1 MFSIEI
7 HDLTMEIGA
16 RNLFNIPELRVK
28 PNARIGI
35 IGQNG
40 TGKTTLLEV
49 LSGKREA
56 TTGSVIRSGTVG
68 VIEQIPAEAEKLSGG
83 EKTRKE
89 VQRALQERPAILFAD
104 EPTSNLDVAS
114 TQHVIRDFKRF
125 SGTLLIISHDR
136 DFLDAVVDEIWEL
149 ERETITVYKGN
160 YSDYAAQKKKQRE
173 QEQKAYDDNVAEKR
187 KLQSAMNHRKQIA
200 ASMETSQAKLFK
212 KGMSR
217 KEIAYGN
224 MYKGTQ
230 QKSQHKTIKATQKR
244 LERLP
249 DVEKPFLFKP
259 VKITLPES
267 RKLKLGT
274 TLVQVQ
280 KGEISVPEK
289 KLFEIEPFSVK
300 IGDKMALIGQNAS
313 GKTTFLKWLLKNEA
327 PIRILGSTR
336 IAYFDQELKG
346 LNVDETMLEN
356 VNRVNA
362 HDMQMAMDVLGSLH
376 FEQSDLKKCVSVL
389 SGGERVKLYLAMI
402 LLSDANFLV
411 LDEPTNYLDI
421 AALEALEGLISS
433 FDGAVLFVSHDTAF
447 VRNIALEVLQIE
459 NGKMKLER
467 KSMQQVAQEKES
479 AEQVVEEDSLL
490 IELRLSEIA
499 SKLADPKLSQA
510 EKASLDEAYLEN
522 SRKLRK
528 LKEN

>member
-16 RNLFNIPELRVK
+16 RNLFVIPELRVK
-28 PNARIGI
+28 PNAKIGI

-40 TGKTTLLEV
+40 TGKTTLLEI
-49 LSGKREA
+49 LTGEREA
-56 TTGSVIRSGTVG
+56 TTGSVERSGTVG
-68 VIEQIPAEAEKLSGG
+68 MIKQIPAEIERLSGG

-89 VQRALQERPAILFAD
+89 VQRVLQERPAILFAD

-114 TQHVIRDFKRF
+114 TKHVIRDFKRF

-149 ERETITVYKGN
+149 DQEEITVYKGN
-160 YSDYAAQKKKQRE
+160 YSDYAAKKKKQRE
-173 QEQKAYDDNVAEKR
+173 QKQKAYDENVAEKR
-187 KLQSAMNHRKQIA
+187 KLQAAMAHRKQIA
-200 ASMETSQAKLFK
+200 ESMETSQSKLFK

-249 DVEKPFLFKP
+249 DVDKPFISKS

-267 RKLKLGT
+267 RKLKPET
-274 TLVQVQ
+274 TLIQVQ
-280 KGEISVPEK
+280 KGEIGFPEK
-289 KLFEIEPFSVK
+289 KLFEIEPFSIK
-300 IGDKMALIGQNAS
+300 IGDKMALVGQNAS
-313 GKTTFLKWLLKNEA
+313 GKTTFLKRLLNDEA

-336 IAYFDQELKG
+336 IAYFDQG
-346 LNVDETMLEN
+346 LQGLDVDKTMLEN
-356 VNRVNA
+356 IDQVNA
-362 HDMQMAMDVLGSLH
+362 HDKQMAMDVLGSLH
-376 FEQSDLKKCVSVL
+376 FQQADLKKSVSVL

-421 AALEALEGLISS
+421 TALEALEGLIST
-433 FDGAVLFVSHDTAF
+433 FEGAVLFVSHDTAF
-447 VRNIALEVLQIE
+447 VRNTALEVLQIE
-459 NGKMKLER
+459 KGKMKLER
-467 KSMQQVAQEKES
+467 KSMQRVAAEKES
-479 AEQVVEEDSLL
+479 ADQVVEEDSLL
-490 IELRLSEIA
+490 VELRLSEIA
-499 SKLADPKLSQA
+499 AKLGDPKLSAA
-510 EKASLDEAYLEN
+510 EKASLDQAYLEN
-522 SRKLRK
+522 SRKLRE
-528 LKEN
+528 LKGN